1 MSYPS
6 KIDFDNLKKSL
17 PTTYQTRGNYAF
29 KTEFDS
35 LRNILPYTYQTRGNY
50 ASKSDFD
57 ILKSGLPATYQTKG
71 NYAFKTDL
79 TPYAKKAELPVVP
92 GNLAFKSD
100 LVGVALT
107 ADLNKYALAS
117 DLSRYQP
124 VGRYISPTELT
135 DYAKTTDLAGYAKST
150 DLTNIYQ
157 TKGNYA
163 LASDFANFQPKGD
176 YALAS
181 SLTGFQPKGD
191 YALASAL
198 ADYQTKADTT
208 ANYQPKGNYASAS
221 DLANYQQK
229 GDYQPKG
236 DYVNT
241 PTFTAY
247 QTDAISKFQPK
258 GDYALASA
266 FADYQ
271 TLASTKFQTKGE
283 YSPNFST
290 GNISTGSLNA
300 NAISNF
306 NSTVNFNQQANFNQG
321 FYINPNSATSNINGP
336 LNIRNVTI
344 GNLYVTGGSFFAGN
358 NTMSNLNVTS
368 LTAANIFGYAKS
380 ADLDKYVLNSA
391 LTDYQNKLGS
401 DYAKVSALSDYTK
414 SADLVNTYQTKGNY
428 AFAST
433 LNDYAKVS
441 ALTDYAKSTDLA
453 NIYQTKG
460 NYAFTSALNDYAKV
474 GALTDYTRKSDFANF
489 STGTL
494 TVKASSNFVGKPTFE
509 DGFQTNAN
517 STSYI
522 KGFLE
527 ANRGITTSNL
537 YITGPSGKLT
547 INENN
552 IVMSNGN
559 LFAGGSTLGN
569 LNVTSLTAGN
579 IFGYAKSAD
588 LDKYVLNSALT
599 DYQNKLGSDYAKVSA
614 LTDYAKSTDLA
625 NIYQTK
631 GNYAF
636 TSALNDYAKVGAL
649 TDYTRKSD
657 FANFSTGT
665 LTVKASSNFVG
676 KPTFEDGFQTNAN
689 STSYIKGFLEA
700 NRGITTS
707 NLYITGPSGKLTINE
722 NNIVMS
728 NGNLFAGGSTL
739 GNLNVTSLTAGNIF
753 GYAKSADLDKYVLSS
768 ALTGYALKTDLNT
781 TLLTY
786 APPNFSPGN
795 ISTGG
800 FSVSDG
806 NLFVNKN
813 TTLKG
818 LNVDGNTKF
827 NSQVNFISAPTFEN
841 GFNTNP
847 NSTSTFSGSLRANGG
862 LTIASTGT
870 LTASGN
876 TSLNNLNVS
885 GSTNLSNVNVTGDLT
900 ASGAVNASTFKSK
913 GDINLP
919 YSSAI
924 RVYNASDP
932 NVNWSN
938 GTTKLIETVW
948 DDVNKLDRVDMYS
961 PGGYNKTPR
970 IQYNSSNAIYLN
982 GNTTVSDKLD
992 VKGSFYAADST
1003 LGNLNVSGETTF
1015 AKKVTFN
1022 VPPTFSS
1029 NVEFGAG
1036 IQTLSNSTSTF
1047 SGGLKATGVTVASLL
1062 NADGGLK
1069 VLKSSTLEGVTAG
1082 HIFLANAGNL
1092 NISGGTLNIDGN
1104 ASGPFFNINN
1114 SSADNSNAMNISAPN
1129 LGAGKFI
1136 RTRFMGK
1143 NAGAGNNNNAFFEY
1157 YMHDADNSDKN
1168 RMRWDVQGK
1177 NNAFVLTAGGKVG
1190 INMTGTGREIPD
1202 STLEVNGTLQ
1212 AGDTTLGNLKLNG
1225 GFNANNVTIG
1235 TLNAPNATIGNLNVN
1250 TAKFVSAMT
1259 FDSQATFKSGLTVE
1273 PNQTATFNGPATFS
1287 GRIQAN
1293 GGINAGDIN
1302 ISTGGLNVGGDT
1314 VLKNLTI
1321 FTANSTGTILSS
1333 ARNYIDGNFSV
1344 GTRGSSSFDNP
1355 VAFSKDTTFSA
1366 ASTFL
1371 SRPTFKAGIQTD
1383 PNTESTFSGSLK
1395 ANSGLTIASAGTL
1408 TASGNTSLNNLNVS
1422 GSTNLSN
1429 VNVTGDLTASGAVN
1443 ASTFKSKGD
1452 INLPYSSAIRVYDAS
1467 NPNVNWSNGTTKLIE
1482 TVYDDVNKLDRVDM
1496 YSPGGKNKTPRI
1508 QYNSADWIYLN
1519 GNTAV
1524 SNKLDV
1530 NGTLNAKDTTVGSLY
1545 TSDATIGNLNVT
1557 GNVTFGSQMTFDST
1571 PIFKTGI
1578 TTNADVGTASG
1589 STFNGKLK
1597 ANAGITTSSLY
1608 INNGGLIVSSGS
1620 LFRGNLTVSGGNL
1633 TVVSSGITYLSNTTV
1648 GSLYVSGESKFNAK
1662 ATFITTAEFNE
1673 GLNTGVD
1680 KTSTFNG
1687 KIKASAMI
1695 DAVGINVSSDGL
1707 KVTGDTVLQ
1716 NLTITGGNLTMISS
1730 GSLRALGGSTIGN
1743 LYVSGDSKFNS
1754 KATFLTTAEFNEGL
1768 NTGIDK
1774 TSTFKG
1780 LITANKGLNVTGTLT
1795 ASGNTSLKGTTVKDG
1810 NLNIDYDNAITL
1822 NDGYHGM
1829 RRGKDTDVGG
1839 TVDGP
1844 YIYGYRGGQLGHEG
1858 DHVDSGAAPG
1868 KSLSWNKDGVV
1879 IYKGLNVTG
1888 DLTVTG
1894 GNLRIGDQTFTNDKS
1909 DDWIRLIP
1917 NSSSLDAYGNKGLAA
1932 GKLYAKNH
1940 VYVGGDLI
1948 LEGPGST
1955 NNWVFHTPEGD
1966 GTRDTLYIAPRKSKT
1981 DNSWLWDNQTQF
1993 QKNGNILVSGNIG
2006 MLKSNMGD
2014 NTVRRTHLIGKN
2026 EDANNGFYQYYN
2038 HISDGNKDNNIVWD
2052 VSGNNGIFKLSADG
2066 TLRVKQIVIGDKIVI
2081 NENGITMNDKPI
2093 YFRGENDKNHGIQY
2107 STIQDGPELWGVG
2120 GVRVRAHNNTGMG
2133 GLFKARDIKADWDL
2147 SGKYVYMDNNIVK
2160 S

>member
-1 MSYPS
+1 
-6 KIDFDNLKKSL
+6 
-17 PTTYQTRGNYAF
+17 
-29 KTEFDS
+29 
-35 LRNILPYTYQTRGNY
+35 
-50 ASKSDFD
+50 
-57 ILKSGLPATYQTKG
+57 
-71 NYAFKTDL
+71 
-79 TPYAKKAELPVVP
+79 
-92 GNLAFKSD
+92 
-100 LVGVALT
+100 
-107 ADLNKYALAS
+107 
-117 DLSRYQP
+117 
-124 VGRYISPTELT
+124 
-135 DYAKTTDLAGYAKST
+135 
-150 DLTNIYQ
+150 
-157 TKGNYA
+157 
-163 LASDFANFQPKGD
+163 
-176 YALAS
+176 
-181 SLTGFQPKGD
+181 
-191 YALASAL
+191 
-198 ADYQTKADTT
+198 
-208 ANYQPKGNYASAS
+208 
-221 DLANYQQK
+221 
-229 GDYQPKG
+229 
-236 DYVNT
+236 
-241 PTFTAY
+241 
-247 QTDAISKFQPK
+247 
-258 GDYALASA
+258 
-266 FADYQ
+266 
-271 TLASTKFQTKGE
+271 
-283 YSPNFST
+283 
-290 GNISTGSLNA
+290 
-300 NAISNF
+300 
-306 NSTVNFNQQANFNQG
+306 
-321 FYINPNSATSNINGP
+321 
-336 LNIRNVTI
+336 
-344 GNLYVTGGSFFAGN
+344 
-358 NTMSNLNVTS
+358 
-368 LTAANIFGYAKS
+368 
-380 ADLDKYVLNSA
+380 
-391 LTDYQNKLGS
+391 
-401 DYAKVSALSDYTK
+401 
-414 SADLVNTYQTKGNY
+414 
-428 AFAST
+428 
-433 LNDYAKVS
+433 
-441 ALTDYAKSTDLA
+441 
-453 NIYQTKG
+453 
-460 NYAFTSALNDYAKV
+460 
-474 GALTDYTRKSDFANF
+474 
-489 STGTL
+489 
-494 TVKASSNFVGKPTFE
+494 
-509 DGFQTNAN
+509 
-517 STSYI
+517 
-522 KGFLE
+522 
-527 ANRGITTSNL
+527 
-537 YITGPSGKLT
+537 
-547 INENN
+547 
-552 IVMSNGN
+552 
-559 LFAGGSTLGN
+559 
-569 LNVTSLTAGN
+569 
-579 IFGYAKSAD
+579 
-588 LDKYVLNSALT
+588 
-599 DYQNKLGSDYAKVSA
+599 
-614 LTDYAKSTDLA
+614 
-625 NIYQTK
+625 
-631 GNYAF
+631 
-636 TSALNDYAKVGAL
+636 
-649 TDYTRKSD
+649 
-657 FANFSTGT
+657 
-665 LTVKASSNFVG
+665 
-676 KPTFEDGFQTNAN
+676 
-689 STSYIKGFLEA
+689 
-700 NRGITTS
+700 
-707 NLYITGPSGKLTINE
+707 
-722 NNIVMS
+722 
-728 NGNLFAGGSTL
+728 
-739 GNLNVTSLTAGNIF
+739 
-753 GYAKSADLDKYVLSS
+753 
-768 ALTGYALKTDLNT
+768 
-781 TLLTY
+781 
-786 APPNFSPGN
+786 
-795 ISTGG
+795 
-800 FSVSDG
+800 
-806 NLFVNKN
+806 
-813 TTLKG
+813 
-818 LNVDGNTKF
+818 
-827 NSQVNFISAPTFEN
+827 
-841 GFNTNP
+841 
-847 NSTSTFSGSLRANGG
+847 
-862 LTIASTGT
+862 
-870 LTASGN
+870 
-876 TSLNNLNVS
+876 
-885 GSTNLSNVNVTGDLT
+885 
-900 ASGAVNASTFKSK
+900 
-913 GDINLP
+913 
-919 YSSAI
+919 
-924 RVYNASDP
+924 
-932 NVNWSN
+932 
-938 GTTKLIETVW
+938 
-948 DDVNKLDRVDMYS
+948 MYS

-1768 NTGIDK
+1768 NTGIDT

-1780 LITANKGLNVTGTLT
+1780 PINAKSVTAGNGLTVDGIATFTKQENTILLNGGNLKPGGLESVHNGISFGNDIRLDVNNKFIGSDKWRKGATFILSDANHPMQWQIKNAAVGNAAPVAFEAMHIDDNGMLTVNKGLN
-1795 ASGNTSLKGTTVKDG
+1795 
-1810 NLNIDYDNAITL
+1810 IDYNSALTL
-1822 NDGYHGM
+1822 NDKYHGM

-1839 TVDGP
+1839 YVDGP

-1858 DHVDSGAAPG
+1858 VDVDSGAAPG

-2006 MLKSNMGD
+2006 IKTTSPGYNLDVRGNVGINTGTVTDGNLLLSNDSYGGVIHFNDKHHSIWGRVGANGAVDKMQMREYGDIEFWTGGEIQNQTNKMTIHKGGDVKVTGNIFAKDRNILSELDNLRKDLESVVANGD
-2014 NTVRRTHLIGKN
+2014 NFVKKTETYQIKAMRPGAGEACL
-2026 EDANNGFYQYYN
+2026 DAGSNNQSCSWNNGYRRFKFEKSPYGTGDYEN
-2038 HISDGNKDNNIVWD
+2038 H
-2052 VSGNNGIFKLSADG
+2052 
-2066 TLRVKQIVIGDKIVI
+2066 
-2081 NENGITMNDKPI
+2081 
-2093 YFRGENDKNHGIQY
+2093 
-2107 STIQDGPELWGVG
+2107 
-2120 GVRVRAHNNTGMG
+2120 
-2133 GLFKARDIKADWDL
+2133 
-2147 SGKYVYMDNNIVK
+2147 
-2160 S
+2160 